1 MSNIIFY
8 TSNCPRCK
16 ILETKLKQKNILFQV
31 ESSEESQKM
40 LFDEGFREMPILE
53 VDGVKYTFGDAV
65 NWVNNY
71 TE

>member
-40 LFDEGFREMPILE
+40 LFDEGFREMPVLE
-53 VDGVKYTFGDAV
+53 VDGKKYTFGEAIQL
-65 NWVNNY
+65 VNNK
-71 TE
+71 

>member
-1 MSNIIFY
+1 MKDIIFY

-16 ILETKLKQKNILFQV
+16 ILETKLKQKNILFKV

-40 LFDEGFREMPILE
+40 LFDEGFREMPVLE
-53 VDGVKYTFGDAV
+53 VDGYKYTFGEAV
-65 NWVNNY
+65 NWINNY